1 MKPEKITGIALFLF
15 VCLCCFFSCSD
26 DDKRSDTEIDVS
38 VCGQKNPAWL
48 QHEVN
53 AVAKKPEEHTEINIY
68 SFSLESREY
77 VALHTQRIYSS
88 KYPDYIQ
95 FYLCSGEEISSETKE
110 WEFLL
115 KAFMLDEFRL
125 IWSFESR

>member
-1 MKPEKITGIALFLF
+1 MKRKKITGIALFLS
-15 VCLCCFFSCSD
+15 VCLCCFYSCDSND
-26 DDKRSDTEIDVS
+26 EKSETKIDVS

-53 AVAKKPEEHTEINIY
+53 AVAKKLEEHTEINIY

-77 VALHTQRIYSS
+77 IALHTQRIYSS

-95 FYLCSGEEISSETKE
+95 FYLCSGEKLSSETKE

-115 KAFMLDEFRL
+115 KAFMADEFKL
-125 IWSFESR
+125 IWSFEST